1 MKAIDHITCNDRV
14 DLKDKFDV
22 SSHELSPF
30 LITIILTTANADVLY
45 NDVRP
50 DIENSFHSQI
60 KTVVG
65 IIVSAHISSINY
77 FNAFYQM

>member
-14 DLKDKFDV
+14 DLKHKFDV
-22 SSHELSPF
+22 SSQELSPF

-50 DIENSFHSQI
+50 EIENSFHSQI

-65 IIVSAHISSINY
+65 
-77 FNAFYQM
+77 M